1 MMKTIT
7 PQEVFST
14 IGTLPTGSYAIVDVR
29 TPDEFKHE
37 HIEGS
42 MNMPLDTVLEH
53 AETLRTYQHV
63 YLYCR
68 SGNRSG
74 QACIRLHDAQIAHAV
89 SIEGGIDDLKRA
101 GFATIKGSKVLP
113 LQQQV
118 LLGAGSIIAS
128 DLVLS
133 ALVSPWF
140 QLISLFA
147 SLGLIYA
154 GLSGNCMLALLLA
167 RMPWNRIS

>member
-1 MMKTIT
+1 MKTIS
-7 PQEVFST
+7 PSQAKEAIASH
-14 IGTLPTGSYAIVDVR
+14 PAGSYAIVDVR
-29 TPDEFKHE
+29 SPDEFKHE

-42 MNMPLDTVLEH
+42 INMPLDTVLEH

-74 QACIRLHDAQIAHAV
+74 QACVRLHDAQIAHAF

-101 GFATIKGSKVLP
+101 GFATIKRSGVLP

-128 DLVLS
+128 GLVLS

-147 SLGLIYA
+147 SMGLIYA
-154 GLSGNCMLALLLA
+154 GVSGNCMLALFLA

>member
-1 MMKTIT
+1 MKTIT
-7 PQEVFST
+7 PQEAYQT
-14 IGTLPTGSYAIVDVR
+14 IGTHTASSYAMVDVR
-29 TPDEFKHE
+29 SPDEFKHE

-42 MNMPLDTVLEH
+42 INMPLDTVLEH
-53 AETLRTYQHV
+53 AETLRAYQHV

-74 QACIRLHDAQIAHAV
+74 QACIRLHDAQIAHTI
-89 SIEGGIDDLKRA
+89 SIEGGIDDMKRA
-101 GFATIKGSKVLP
+101 GFTTIKGSNVLP

-118 LLGAGSIIAS
+118 LLGAGSIVAS
-128 DLVLS
+128 GLILS
-133 ALVSPWF
+133 VLVSPWF
-140 QLISLFA
+140 QLMPLFA

-167 RMPWNRIS
+167 RMPWNRAN